1 MVRVTYCDAL
11 VDYTVNYITVGALGL
26 KQSSTRWRCSLL
38 EFFLTFVRRKLR
50 NKFVSSP
57 GNKKMAGECVC
68 RGGGMKKERP
78 LFGVVRGRW
87 SVVGLG

>member
-68 RGGGMKKERP
+68 RGGMKKERP

-87 SVVGLG
+87 SVVDLG

>member
-68 RGGGMKKERP
+68 RGGDEEGKT
-78 LFGVVRGRW
+78 VVRGR
-87 SVVGLG
+87 SR

>member
-26 KQSSTRWRCSLL
+26 KRSSTRWRCSLL
-38 EFFLTFVRRKLR
+38 EFFLTFVRCKLR

-68 RGGGMKKERP
+68 VGGGDEEGKT
-78 LFGVVRGRW
+78 VVRGR
-87 SVVGLG
+87 SR